1 MRLVVIGGSDAGI
14 SAGLRAHELNP
25 SVEVGLLVADAFPN
39 FSICGL
45 PYYLSGD
52 VSDWRSLAHRTSA
65 DLEAA
70 GLELL
75 LDHTAQAIDPAAKQ
89 VTVTSQRDGE
99 QQLGYDRLVIGTGAV
114 PVRPPIDGLDLPGV
128 HVLHTMADT
137 FALHQALTGGAGS
150 AIIVGGGYIG
160 LEMAEAFTARGLS
173 VTLVEQAP
181 AVMPTIDLELGR
193 LLGEELG
200 RHNVQVVNDVTIKAI
215 HHEAGVLTVAGE
227 PDFTATADL
236 VLVVV
241 GVRPD
246 TDLAVAAGVE
256 TGVRGALRVDRH
268 MRTNLPDVLAAG
280 DCVETWHRLLQ
291 QPTYLPLGTT
301 AHKQGRIAGETAVGG
316 TAEFAGS
323 LGTQV
328 VKVFELAVART
339 GLRDAEATAA
349 GLDPVTV
356 GSVEYDHKAYY
367 PGAHQLQMRITG
379 DRTTGRLLGAQL
391 LGDQRA
397 QVAKRIDIPAT
408 ALFHH
413 MTVAGL
419 SELDL
424 SYTPPF
430 GSPWDAVQMVAQTW
444 TRQTRGSQP
453 TQAASHKARLLDFPP
468 EAGHLP

>member
-1 MRLVVIGGSDAGI
+1 MRLLVIGGSDAGI
-14 SAGLRAHELNP
+14 SAGLRARELDQT
-25 SVEVGLLVADAFPN
+25 VEATLVVADAYPN

-52 VSDWRSLAHRTSA
+52 VPDWRDLAHRTSA
-65 DLEAA
+65 NLEAA

-89 VTVTSQRDGE
+89 VTVTDPAGTDH
-99 QQLGYDRLVIGTGAV
+99 QLSYDRLVIGTGAV

-137 FALHQALTGGAGS
+137 FALHRALTGDARS

-181 AVMPTIDLELGR
+181 AVMPTVDQALGE
-193 LLGEELG
+193 LLGHELG
-200 RHNVQVVNDVTIKAI
+200 RHDVQVVNDVTIKAI
-215 HHEAGVLTVAGE
+215 HHQADGLTVAGE

-256 TGVRGALRVDRH
+256 TGVRGALRVDRR
-268 MRTNLPDVLAAG
+268 MRTNLPDMLAAG
-280 DCVETWHRLLQ
+280 DCVETWHRLLDR
-291 QPTYLPLGTT
+291 PAYLPLGTT

-323 LGTQV
+323 LGT
-328 VKVFELAVART
+328 
-339 GLRDAEATAA
+339 
-349 GLDPVTV
+349 
-356 GSVEYDHKAYY
+356 
-367 PGAHQLQMRITG
+367 
-379 DRTTGRLLGAQL
+379 
-391 LGDQRA
+391 
-397 QVAKRIDIPAT
+397 
-408 ALFHH
+408 
-413 MTVAGL
+413 
-419 SELDL
+419 
-424 SYTPPF
+424 
-430 GSPWDAVQMVAQTW
+430 
-444 TRQTRGSQP
+444 
-453 TQAASHKARLLDFPP
+453 
-468 EAGHLP
+468 